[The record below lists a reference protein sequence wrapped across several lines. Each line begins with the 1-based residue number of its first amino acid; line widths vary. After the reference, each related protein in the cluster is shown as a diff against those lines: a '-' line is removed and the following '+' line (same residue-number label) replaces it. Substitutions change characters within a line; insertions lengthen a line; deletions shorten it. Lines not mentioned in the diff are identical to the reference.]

1 MFLILATIIVFN
13 LKPTRE
19 FHLFSKT
26 EVLWEPNQDH
36 NSENW
41 LIIWLNSA
49 TFDRKP
55 TLHEVWEEEV
65 GYFKQNFTTS
75 NQSNLM
81 IKWLKRTFPEAPY
94 MIYIANCESTGLV
107 HRTKTG
113 GLLPNAS
120 GSSDRGVLQIHM
132 ITHGTEIRKRGLN
145 IEKNQDYFTFARTL
159 FDQSGINPWNSSR
172 HCWEEHYQRI
182 ISRI

>member
-55 TLHEVWEEEV
+55 THHEVWEEEV
-65 GYFKQNFTTS
+65 DYFKQNFTTS
-75 NQSNLM
+75 NQSDSM
-81 IKWLKRTFPEAPY
+81 IRWLKNTFPKAPY
-94 MIYIANCESTGLV
+94 MIYIADCESTGLI
-107 HRTKTG
+107 HRKNG
-113 GLLPNAS
+113 KLRPNTS
-120 GSSDRGVLQIHM
+120 GDSSLGVLQINM
-132 ITHGTEIRKRGLN
+132 RAHGAEIKKQGLD
-145 IEKNQDYFTFARTL
+145 IERDKDYFAFARIL
-159 FDQSGINPWNSSR
+159 FTEKGIDPWNSSR
-172 HCWEEHYQRI
+172 HCWDEHYQRI